1 MVRCHT
7 SRLLL
12 LMLLTAVLS
21 GCGQKG
27 PLYLQDETLSDQQQP
42 LAIEQEVE
50 EEVISTPRY
59 GGSLIPSR

>member
-1 MVRCHT
+1 MVRYH
-7 SRLLL
+7 SIRLLL

-27 PLYLQDETLSDQQQP
+27 PLYLQDEAISDQQQP
-42 LAIEQEVE
+42 LAIEQAVE
-50 EEVISTPRY
+50 EETISRPRY